1 MIACQDKRHPSALTQ
16 LRTHLRLATSRAY
29 RVVGGGGWLGVELGG
44 GGVSRWMAAFQ
55 QSMLQLNPG
64 QLSQTLQGPQTDGVS
79 PEGNMSE
86 LFSLRL
92 PTQPPPSAAIFP
104 WEFIPQSLW
113 FRASLCSM
121 EAAAV

>member
-1 MIACQDKRHPSALTQ
+1 MITCQDKWHPSALTQ
-16 LRTHLRLATSRAY
+16 LCTHFRLAAGRAY
-29 RVVGGGGWLGVELGG
+29 REVGGG

-55 QSMLQLNPG
+55 QSMLQLSPG

-79 PEGNMSE
+79 LEGNTSE
-86 LFSLRL
+86 LFPLRL

-113 FRASLCSM
+113 FRASLCSA
-121 EAAAV
+121 EAAAVLTRVA